1 MRTSV
6 MTRDRRP
13 ADSLLV
19 RAETQAQSFRPARQC
34 RRLELVEDYVELSAD
49 LIEDGATHARSISRL
64 ASALPG
70 RRPQRC

>member
-19 RAETQAQSFRPARQC
+19 RAEAQAQSFRPVRQC
-34 RRLELVEDYVELSAD
+34 RRLELVEGYVELSAD
-49 LIEDGATHARSISRL
+49 LIEDEATHARSTSRL

-70 RRPQRC
+70 RRSQRC